1 MNNFL
6 LYIEEIG
13 VLISIIFVLIGSLIS
28 LGIFI
33 IIGVRP
39 TETFDWSFLIFFLS
53 IVLALIELICSVVRV
68 VSSIKN

>member
-1 MNNFL
+1 MNNFR

-13 VLISIIFVLIGSLIS
+13 VLITIIFVLTGSLIS
-28 LGIFI
+28 LGVFI
-33 IIGVRP
+33 IIGIHS

-53 IVLALIELICSVVRV
+53 IILALIELICSLVRV